1 MNKTIHQY
9 YNQYILAVNRDYIS
23 VPSVPIFVEYVQ
35 CSIQETQREVG
46 SILLKEAVL
55 VVGRL
60 TVSHNV

>member
-1 MNKTIHQY
+1 MWPFST
-9 YNQYILAVNRDYIS
+9 YICRIR
-23 VPSVPIFVEYVQ
+23 
-35 CSIQETQREVG
+35 SILETQREVG

>member
-1 MNKTIHQY
+1 M
-9 YNQYILAVNRDYIS
+9 IS
-23 VPSVPIFVEYVQ
+23 VALQYLVEYIR
-35 CSIQETQREVG
+35 SIQETQREVG